1 MDSPPDH
8 LPSVDSLLNGYSDFQ
23 HNSNVDMLLFD
34 TPSYQGEQL
43 TPPMP
48 LRTSPSLHTSSATNS
63 PLSSL
68 DSAMPAMPSILPFS
82 HQHHNPH
89 HHGLSPH
96 SAHSSSSSSSKRK
109 AAEASVAADE
119 DDKTNKRQ
127 RNTMAA
133 RKYRQKRLDLIADL
147 EKQLE
152 EMTAD
157 RDNLR
162 LQLARKDAEAGA
174 LKEMLAKK

>member
-1 MDSPPDH
+1 MVSSPDQ
-8 LPSVDSLLNGYSDFQ
+8 LPSVDSLLNRYGDFH
-23 HNSNVDMLLFD
+23 HNPNVDMLLFD
-34 TPSYQGEQL
+34 TPPYQGEQH

-48 LRTSPSLHTSSATNS
+48 LHTSPSLHTSSSSNNS

-68 DSAMPAMPSILPFS
+68 DSAMPAMHSVLPFP
-82 HQHHNPH
+82 HHPH
-89 HHGLSPH
+89 HHSLQSPQP
-96 SAHSSSSSSSKRK
+96 APSSSSSSLKRK
-109 AAEASVAADE
+109 AAEASATADE
-119 DDKTNKRQ
+119 DDDKNNKRA